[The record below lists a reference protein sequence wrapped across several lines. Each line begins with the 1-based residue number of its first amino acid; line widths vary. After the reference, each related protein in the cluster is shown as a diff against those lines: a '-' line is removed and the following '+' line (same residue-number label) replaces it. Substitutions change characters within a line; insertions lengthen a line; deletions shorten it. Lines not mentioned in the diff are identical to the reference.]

1 MEENVQKAQVG
12 PTNELYLLR
21 GVPLDPTYENTLFF
35 DNVGQQ
41 ENYFKSKV
49 KYIADN
55 ISGMQGNSY
64 WNRLTYIRRSQNTVR
79 IEVNSDKVIDCNYI
93 MFKNTNF
100 TNKWFYGFI
109 TETRYINDVTT
120 EIVWE
125 LDVMQTWFF
134 DFYLEDSFV
143 ERGHGASDPL
153 MTYNH
158 TPEPVSL
165 GEYRTY
171 AKLETTFSNIYK
183 IVIVSTVD
191 SELENAEGTMY
202 TKVYAGIIYLLF
214 DTPEQANAH
223 IMKAVEAGKQDSI
236 ISVFMAPKRFY
247 ENISD
252 LGKVTIDF
260 PNENYRWKTYGS
272 YVPKNNKLFQYPYCY
287 LRVSNNGSDAK
298 NLMYEMFDSESQSY
312 PKLEFS
318 CAVTPTPT
326 VICLPMMYA
335 GEIISSENKVTVSGF
350 PQCAFATDQY
360 KAFLAQRN
368 SSLFF
373 DIGAG
378 LISGGASGAA
388 TGALFGS
395 ALPGVGTAVGGMTG
409 GMIGAIGGAGSSL
422 LNNLR
427 SILSQDLQK
436 SIEPSRA
443 GAVPS
448 GDTDYAR
455 GLTDFSITA
464 RGIKVQQ
471 ARIIDDFF
479 TMFGYAVNRVTKPH
493 INIRPHWTYVKTQGC
508 NIVGSVPGPDAAKIK
523 SIFDNGVTHW
533 RNPSEVGDY
542 SLDNRPVSRET
553 AEELR
558 LETDGV
564 EYMSEE
570 EFNTMEKIR
579 AVSEREANNEQEN

>member
-1 MEENVQKAQVG
+1 MEENIQKAQVG

-64 WNRLTYIRRSQNTVR
+64 WNRLTYVRRSQNTVR

-171 AKLETTFSNIYK
+171 AKLETTFSNNYK

-202 TKVYAGIIYLLF
+202 TKVYSGIIYLLF

-247 ENISD
+247 ENITD

-287 LRVSNNGSDAK
+287 LRVSNNGSDSK
-298 NLMYEMFDSESQSY
+298 NLMYEMFDSASQTY

-326 VICLPMMYA
+326 VICLPMKYA
-335 GEIISSENKVTVSGF
+335 GEIVSSENKVTVSGF

-378 LISGGASGAA
+378 IISGGASGAA

-427 SILSQDLQK
+427 GILSQDLQK

-455 GLTDFSITA
+455 GLTDFSVTA
-464 RGIKVQQ
+464 RGIAIPQ

-523 SIFDNGVTHW
+523 SIFDNGITHW

-542 SLDNRPVSRET
+542 SLNNRPVSRET
-553 AEELR
+553 AEALH

-570 EFNTMEKIR
+570 EFNEIEKIR
-579 AVSEREANNEQEN
+579 AISEREANNE